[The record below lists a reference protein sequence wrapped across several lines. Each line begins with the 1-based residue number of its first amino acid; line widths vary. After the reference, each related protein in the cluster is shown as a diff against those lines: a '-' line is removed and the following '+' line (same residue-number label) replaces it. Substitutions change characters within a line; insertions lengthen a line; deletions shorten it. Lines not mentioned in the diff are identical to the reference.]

1 MFAIA
6 KTSNGRFRPGADL
19 LASQKSTD
27 KKTATQNQ
35 LSTSLKSVDATSS
48 TDPVQFLAWF
58 FQTLNGDLKKQKVK
72 LVESAFQ
79 GSLEMTQL
87 SRPAST
93 NPEQDGAA
101 QQFDSV
107 QKTIKFFMLSI
118 DLPTMPLFK
127 EQHTLAS
134 IPQVPLS
141 SLFKKYDGKT
151 YTEELVKDK

>member
-6 KTSNGRFRPGADL
+6 KASNGRFRPGADL
-19 LASQKSTD
+19 LAAGQKAD

-58 FQTLNGDLKKQKVK
+58 MTSLNGDLKKQKVK
-72 LVESAFQ
+72 LIESSFQ
-79 GSLEMTQL
+79 GTLEMTQL

-93 NPEQDGAA
+93 NAEIEGSA

-107 QKTIKFFMLSI
+107 QKQIKFFMLSI

-127 EQHTLAS
+127 E
-134 IPQVPLS
+134 
-141 SLFKKYDGKT
+141 
-151 YTEELVKDK
+151 

>member
-1 MFAIA
+1 LLHEGQQQSDSLVFEKFSEFVKKVWNPRNFKGHVSPNELMFAIA

-101 QQFDSV
+101 V
-107 QKTIKFFMLSI
+107 
-118 DLPTMPLFK
+118 
-127 EQHTLAS
+127 
-134 IPQVPLS
+134 
-141 SLFKKYDGKT
+141 
-151 YTEELVKDK
+151 